1 MKVIGITGGVGS
13 GKSQV
18 LAYLQ
23 EEKGAV
29 VCQLDEV
36 AKELQKSGQPCFE
49 KIVEQFGEKMI
60 GADGEL
66 DRGKLGEIVFSDE
79 EKLFQLNEI
88 VHPEVKKETVRRI
101 AEKKEMPEVTALFI
115 IEAAL
120 LPTAGYEDICDE
132 MWYIYTDESVRRIRL
147 KASRGYSDEKIT
159 HMIASQPDE
168 ELFRKTCTAV
178 IDNSGSFESTKSQIG
193 ELLL

>member
-18 LAYLQ
+18 LQYLQ

-36 AKELQKSGQPCFE
+36 AKELQRSGQPCFE
-49 KIVEQFGEKMI
+49 KIVELFGTGI
-60 GADGEL
+60 VGVDGEL
-66 DRGKLGEIVFSDE
+66 DREKLAQIVFSDA
-79 EKLFQLNEI
+79 EKLNRLNEI

-101 AEKKEMPEVTALFI
+101 AMLEHAPLFM

-120 LPTAGYEDICDE
+120 LPAAGYEDICDE
-132 MWYIYTDESVRRIRL
+132 MWYIYTDEQVRRRRL
-147 KASRGYSDEKIT
+147 KASRGYSEEKIT
-159 HMIASQPDE
+159 HMIESQPDE
-168 ELFRKTCTAV
+168 EQFRKACTAV
-178 IDNSGSFESTKSQIG
+178 IDNSGSFENTKSQIG
-193 ELLL
+193 ELL